1 MTLELFPL
9 LGKQVG
15 LEKAQEAV
23 GFKYVGPGD
32 LGLSRNPAVHLGPG
46 SLETVR

>member
-1 MTLELFPL
+1 LNSSLL

-15 LEKAQEAV
+15 VAKAWEAV

-32 LGLSRNPAVHLGPG
+32 LELSRNPDVHLAQA
-46 SLETVR
+46 VWKQ